1 MAVTETS
8 TERGIGTSTLRKE
21 DAKLLVGQGRYVDDI
36 RLPGMQY
43 LAFVRSPFGHAKI
56 MSIDTK
62 RALALPGVT
71 AVFTYDDLGF
81 QAGIPCGSNPTG
93 DAKQPERPVLAR
105 DRVRMLGEPVAVV
118 VAESRY
124 AAADGAEA
132 VDVEYDP
139 LPVVVD
145 VEAAAKEGAPQLHDD
160 APGNLCCTIAYA
172 TEGFDEAVAGA
183 DVVIKQR
190 IVNQRLTPIAIEGRG
205 VVAQYTP
212 ASDDVVLYTSTQIPH
227 FVRTFVAVV
236 NGVSEA
242 KVRVIA
248 PDVGGGFG
256 SKLNCYAE
264 EFIAAAVSRKL
275 GVPIKWN
282 EERSEAMT
290 ATIHGR
296 AQDAHMELA
305 ATKDGRIL
313 GMRAHYVQ
321 DC

>member
-1 MAVTETS
+1 MAVTETR
-8 TERGIGTSTLRKE
+8 TERGIGTSTLRKG
-21 DAKLLVGQGRYVDDI
+21 DAKLIVGQGRYVDDI
-36 RLPGMQY
+36 KLAGRQY

-56 MSIDTK
+56 TSIDTK
-62 RALALPGVT
+62 RALAVPGVT

-124 AAADGAEA
+124 TAVDGAEA
-132 VDVEYDP
+132 VDVEYEP

-145 VEAAAKEGAPQLHDD
+145 VEKAAEEGAPQLHDD
-160 APGNLCCTIAYA
+160 APGNLCCTIAHE
-172 TEGFDEAVAGA
+172 TEGFDDAVAGA
-183 DVVIKQR
+183 DVVVKQR
-190 IVNQRLTPIAIEGRG
+190 IVNQRLTPIAIETRG

-212 ASDDVVLYTSTQIPH
+212 ASGEVTVYTSTQIPH

-242 KVRVIA
+242 KVRVVA

-256 SKLNCYAE
+256 SKLNTYTE
-264 EFIAAAVSRKL
+264 EFAAVAVSKAM
-275 GVPIKWN
+275 GGTPVKWI
-282 EERSEAMT
+282 EVRSEY
-290 ATIHGR
+290 
-296 AQDAHMELA
+296 
-305 ATKDGRIL
+305 IL
-313 GMRAHYVQ
+313 ENTVERDPIQY
-321 DC
+321 